1 MSIVSFLRFARFTP
15 EQLGM
20 HASSVLVWNIIEI
33 CMLCFTFYILNVQSK
48 LRTLDLIAY
57 CGYKY
62 VGMIA
67 ALSSYLLT
75 HSLLVYRCALLY
87 VSLSLSYFLVSLSSS
102 CPSSRLRLSFDL
114 GEMSSSTNLA
124 RDWRSTSVWREWE
137 QASYLFIASD
147 CSNPTIVHLVF
158 NSTFNCYLKQSLT
171 LSTKKKKKKHQQT
184 SE

>member
-1 MSIVSFLRFARFTP
+1 LTFVFSDECHDLRSRRRSGPWNTGQVILRVRTITFNSPFLRFTP

-33 CMLCFTFYILNVQSK
+33 CILCFTFYILNVKSK

-87 VSLSLSYFLVSLSSS
+87 VSLSLSYFLVSLSI
-102 CPSSRLRLSFDL
+102 P
-114 GEMSSSTNLA
+114 
-124 RDWRSTSVWREWE
+124 
-137 QASYLFIASD
+137 
-147 CSNPTIVHLVF
+147 
-158 NSTFNCYLKQSLT
+158 
-171 LSTKKKKKKHQQT
+171 
-184 SE
+184 

>member
-1 MSIVSFLRFARFTP
+1 MTFVFSDECHYLRSRGRSSPWNTGQVILWFWKIMPIFSFLLSARFTP

-33 CMLCFTFYILNVQSK
+33 CILCFIFYILNVQSK

-87 VSLSLSYFLVSLSSS
+87 VSLSLSYFLVSLS
-102 CPSSRLRLSFDL
+102 CR
-114 GEMSSSTNLA
+114 
-124 RDWRSTSVWREWE
+124 
-137 QASYLFIASD
+137 
-147 CSNPTIVHLVF
+147 
-158 NSTFNCYLKQSLT
+158 
-171 LSTKKKKKKHQQT
+171 
-184 SE
+184 